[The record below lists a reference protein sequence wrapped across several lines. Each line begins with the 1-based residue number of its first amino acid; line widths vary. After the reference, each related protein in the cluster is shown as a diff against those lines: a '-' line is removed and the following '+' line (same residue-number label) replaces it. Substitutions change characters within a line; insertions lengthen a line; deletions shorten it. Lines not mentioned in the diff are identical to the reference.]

1 MSFAEKPFDQLQRFR
16 IHIKSIIKAGRLG
29 FCPTI
34 HPLIRHHHNNYI
46 LSKSISSA
54 PKLIIITSSD
64 HVQVDSCCSLSSA
77 HRFLTDSLSIIY
89 SESPR
94 RLPACL
100 PPHPRSTDFIAPDQQ
115 KQHFQECVYWG
126 AKMYCNF
133 CKPRHKRADHF

>member
-29 FCPTI
+29 FCQTI

-54 PKLIIITSSD
+54 PKLIIIASSD
-64 HVQVDSCCSLSSA
+64 HVQVASCWSLSSA

-100 PPHPRSTDFIAPDQQ
+100 PTTASPFHRLYSPRSAEAALPGVCIL
-115 KQHFQECVYWG
+115 G
-126 AKMYCNF
+126 GG
-133 CKPRHKRADHF
+133 